1 LVRPPVVSAG
11 DPRTQL
17 TSRKWVRSVATT
29 SAPAPASA
37 SSADAEDVARATR
50 GIPIGNGNGEENS
63 SPSLTT
69 AMALPATALQLGE
82 VAQERRQDDKQAV
95 GHNLPPTNRKVLRGG
110 PPPAPCGPPRGT
122 GGGDARRSAKG
133 SLTWRREQPPPPP
146 RQPQPSARQE
156 TTNETDAAEGP
167 AGTAPAC
174 ASNGSAIALGHDPSV
189 GPAAS
194 VPSHDRP
201 SETEDGI
208 TAVSSPTIAGSGVAN
223 APPND
228 GRASEQSQAQRE
240 ALASGDRLSTS
251 RDPVVPG
258 GAAAAN
264 LEGAR
269 ELPAKDRRVLTSSGR
284 EGAASNLVRVGHHKL
299 ERLDKRNAAAQ
310 AESLPRMGGV
320 AVTTKAST
328 PLPFSSS
335 HQPPSRTY
343 RKRETMQSPS
353 SSKQG
358 SGKRIKLGSDV
369 AKSAPSGPLPSA
381 AEGTGNSGKTYTD
394 YCYRSSS
401 QSRHRKLVKVSV
413 DASTTPVCPHFAR
426 GVSCLDPKCRLRHD
440 VSLEASRPFC
450 RYFQHRGQC
459 LREDCPFRHVKVNPN
474 ATRCPTFDLLG
485 YCDDP
490 RCALMHLAGSSS
502 AAKNAAPAPAGPMA
516 TRSSATSY
524 RRPPRSVENR

>member
-1 LVRPPVVSAG
+1 VTIRC
-11 DPRTQL
+11 
-17 TSRKWVRSVATT
+17 
-29 SAPAPASA
+29 
-37 SSADAEDVARATR
+37 
-50 GIPIGNGNGEENS
+50 PIGNGSGEENS
-63 SPSLTT
+63 SRIVVTT
-69 AMALPATALQLGE
+69 PAMALSATELQLGE
-82 VAQERRQDDKQAV
+82 VAQERRQDDKRAV
-95 GHNLPPTNRKVLRGG
+95 GNNLPPTNRKPVLLRGG
-110 PPPAPCGPPRGT
+110 SPPEQCGPRRGT
-122 GGGDARRSAKG
+122 GGGNARRSAKG
-133 SLTWRREQPPPPP
+133 SLTWRREQPPP

-156 TTNETDAAEGP
+156 TTSETDAAEVP
-167 AGTAPAC
+167 SGTAPAC
-174 ASNGSAIALGHDPSV
+174 ASNGSSAIALGHDPSV

-201 SETEDGI
+201 NETEEGI
-208 TAVSSPTIAGSGVAN
+208 TAGSSPTRAGSGGAIV
-223 APPND
+223 PPND

-240 ALASGDRLSTS
+240 ALASGDRLSTT

-258 GAAAAN
+258 GAVAVN

-269 ELPAKDRRVLTSSGR
+269 ELPAKDRRVLASAGLSGR

-310 AESLPRMGGV
+310 AESLPRIGGV

-328 PLPFSSS
+328 SLPCSSS

-358 SGKRIKLGSDV
+358 SGKRIKLGSVV
-369 AKSAPSGPLPSA
+369 AKSAPSGQLPSA

-413 DASTTPVCPHFAR
+413 NASTTPVCPHFAR

-450 RYFQHRGQC
+450 RFFQHRGQC

-502 AAKNAAPAPAGPMA
+502 AAKNAAAPAASGPMA
-516 TRSSATSY
+516 TGSSATSY
-524 RRPPRSVENR
+524 RRPPHAVENR